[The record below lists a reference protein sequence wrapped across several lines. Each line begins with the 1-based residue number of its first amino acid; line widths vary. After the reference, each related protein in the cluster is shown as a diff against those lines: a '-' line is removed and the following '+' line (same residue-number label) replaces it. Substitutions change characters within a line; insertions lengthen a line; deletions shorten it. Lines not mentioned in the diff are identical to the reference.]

1 VTSLRVRLLLGM
13 VTAIVFLLGVFA
25 LTVYTSI
32 RRSLLR
38 ELDASLATMAQT
50 LLNYVENRGDRIR
63 ADVNEADLPELHRAS
78 RTYYFQFLL
87 PDGTELVRSRSLEGY
102 PLLPEF
108 HGPAE
113 SPEFQSMTLP
123 NGRPGRA
130 VGLEFRPP
138 PEARSR
144 SRAPRAAT
152 KPATRPHVAP
162 ATRPAAGPGT
172 KKNLAAAGKAKA
184 DPAERSG
191 EGKVRKGETKD
202 KKADPSKKVEP
213 HKKPRPPRPQTV
225 TLVAALDIGDLE
237 DHLAWIRWMLA
248 GAGGGIVLLSL
259 GLAGLVVR
267 QGLRPVNHLA
277 GQIADVDEEDLA
289 MRLDVDDLPREL
301 LPVGECLNG
310 LLGRLEAAFARQR
323 CFTADVAHELRTPLA
338 GMRSTLEVALS
349 RARKSEDYREALD
362 DCLAIST
369 RMHAMV
375 DSLLMLARLESGQ
388 LAFQMQDI
396 ALEELVEECWLPLAD
411 KARDRGLSFENRL
424 GGQFTCVSDRRMLS
438 LVMRNLL
445 DNAVEYADAGGRIW
459 IDARYAESVG
469 SDCQPA
475 GRRLVFRVAN
485 TGCRLEAAD
494 TERVFERMWRGDA
507 SRSGAG
513 EHAGLGLA
521 LVRRAAVALGGWASA
536 DIAEAVFTV
545 TLDLPAEHPP
555 HGDDDR
561 LEDEAHRDDPTGA
574 AEPCISEMAQPRL
587 LSQSGRPVQS

>member
-1 VTSLRVRLLLGM
+1 MRSLRARLLLGM
-13 VTAIVFLLGVFA
+13 VGATVFLLVVFA

-32 RRSLLR
+32 RRSLIR

-63 ADVNEADLPELHRAS
+63 VDLNEADLPELHRAS

-87 PDGTELVRSRSLEGY
+87 PDGTELGRSRSLEGL

-113 SPEFQSMTLP
+113 SPEFQSLTLP

-130 VGLEFRPP
+130 VGLEFHPP
-138 PEARSR
+138 PEARWR
-144 SRAPRAAT
+144 SRAARPAT
-152 KPATRPHVAP
+152 RPATRPHGAA
-162 ATRPAAGPGT
+162 ATRPSVAPTTRLGVGQPARKTPVASGQPRPEPSERGGE
-172 KKNLAAAGKAKA
+172 AKAK
-184 DPAERSG
+184 
-191 EGKVRKGETKD
+191 KGEPKD
-202 KKADPSKKVEP
+202 KKSESQKKPDP
-213 HKKPRPPRPQTV
+213 HKKPRPLRPQTV
-225 TLVAALDIGDLE
+225 TLVAALDSGDLE

-259 GLAGLVVR
+259 GVAALVVR
-267 QGLRPVNHLA
+267 QGLRPVNRLA
-277 GQIADVDEEDLA
+277 GEIADVDEDDLA
-289 MRLDVDDLPREL
+289 RRLPLDDLPREL
-301 LPVGECLNG
+301 LPVGECLNA

-388 LAFQMQDI
+388 VAFQVQDI
-396 ALEELVEECWLPLAD
+396 PLDELVEECWLPLAD
-411 KARDRGLSFENRL
+411 QARARGLSFDNRL
-424 GGQFTCVSDRRMLS
+424 TADLACASDRRMLS
-438 LVMRNLL
+438 LIVRNLL

-459 IDARYAESVG
+459 IQARRDGGKLRLSV
-469 SDCQPA
+469 S
-475 GRRLVFRVAN
+475 N
-485 TGCRLEAAD
+485 TGCRLQGGDA
-494 TERVFERMWRGDA
+494 ERVFERMWRGDA

-521 LVRRAAVALGGWASA
+521 LVRRAATALGGAARAEIA
-536 DIAEAVFTV
+536 DGIFTL
-545 TLDLPAEHPP
+545 TLTLTLTLPAGRPGP
-555 HGDDDR
+555 TDDDV
-561 LEDEAHRDDPTGA
+561 PA
-574 AEPCISEMAQPRL
+574 AEDAESARADREESPPPAL
-587 LSQSGRPVQS
+587 LPQSRGPGGS